1 MSTMSKVLNGKVV
14 ADAIAQQLKD
24 DINQSGRRLTL
35 GIIQVGSEPSSTVYI
50 QYKMKM
56 ASRLGVEVRYEK
68 LPQEINQ
75 DELLGIL
82 NQWNQ
87 DSVVTGYIVQLPL
100 PPHLNPETI
109 INAIAPN
116 KDVDG
121 LTAVNKGLLST
132 NQPTIL
138 PATTRGIISL
148 IDHYQIEL
156 SGKHVVVLGRSN
168 LVGLPTAIALLHR
181 HATVTILHSKSTNVK
196 NALALADIVVAAIGK
211 PRYLDLELLSSRPIV
226 IDVGITSI
234 EGKLYGDTDF
244 EQVKDEVEAI
254 TPVPGGI
261 GPLTVISLFQNL
273 LDIANN

>member
-1 MSTMSKVLNGKVV
+1 MSKVLNGKIV
-14 ADAIAQQLKD
+14 ADVIAQQLKG
-24 DINQSGRRLTL
+24 DINQNGRRLTL
-35 GIIQVGSEPSSTVYI
+35 GIVQVGSEPSSTVYI

-68 LPQEINQ
+68 LSQEISQ
-75 DELLGIL
+75 DELLSIL
-82 NQWNQ
+82 SQWNQ
-87 DSVVTGYIVQLPL
+87 DSEITGYIVQLPL
-100 PPHLNPETI
+100 PPHLNPEVI

-211 PRYLDLELLSSRPIV
+211 PRYLNLELLSSKPIV
-226 IDVGITSI
+226 IDVGITSVN
-234 EGKLYGDTDF
+234 GKLYGDADF
-244 EQVKDEVEAI
+244 EQIKDEVEAI

-273 LDIANN
+273 LDIAKN

>member
-1 MSTMSKVLNGKVV
+1 MSTMSKVLNGKIV
-14 ADAIAQQLKD
+14 ADVIAQQLKG
-24 DINQSGRRLTL
+24 DINQNGRRLTL
-35 GIIQVGSEPSSTVYI
+35 GIVQVGSEPSSTVYI

-68 LPQEINQ
+68 LPQEISQ
-75 DELLGIL
+75 DELLSIL
-82 NQWNQ
+82 SQWNQ
-87 DSVVTGYIVQLPL
+87 DSEITGYIVQLPL
-100 PPHLNPETI
+100 PPHLNPEVI

-211 PRYLDLELLSSRPIV
+211 PRYLNLELLSSKPIV
-226 IDVGITSI
+226 IDVGITSVN
-234 EGKLYGDTDF
+234 GKLYGDADF
-244 EQVKDEVEAI
+244 EQIKDEVEAI

-273 LDIANN
+273 LDIAKN

>member
-1 MSTMSKVLNGKVV
+1 M
-14 ADAIAQQLKD
+14 AD
-24 DINQSGRRLTL
+24 
-35 GIIQVGSEPSSTVYI
+35 
-50 QYKMKM
+50 
-56 ASRLGVEVRYEK
+56 RLGVEVRYEK
-68 LPQEINQ
+68 LPQEISQ
-75 DELLGIL
+75 DELLSIL
-82 NQWNQ
+82 SQWNR
-87 DSVVTGYIVQLPL
+87 DSQITGYIVQLPL
-100 PPHLNPETI
+100 PPHLNPEVI
-109 INAIAPN
+109 INAIAPD

-168 LVGLPTAIALLHR
+168 LVGLPTAVALLHR

-211 PRYLDLELLSSRPIV
+211 PRYLDLKLLPSKPIV
-226 IDVGITSI
+226 IDVGITSVD
-234 EGKLYGDTDF
+234 GKLYGDANF
-244 EQVKDEVEAI
+244 EEIKDEVEAI

>member
-1 MSTMSKVLNGKVV
+1 MSKVLNGKIV
-14 ADAIAQQLKD
+14 ADVIAQQLKG
-24 DINQSGRRLTL
+24 DINQNGRRLTL
-35 GIIQVGSEPSSTVYI
+35 GIVQVGSEPSSTVYI

-68 LPQEINQ
+68 LPQEISQ
-75 DELLGIL
+75 DELLSIL
-82 NQWNQ
+82 SQWNQ
-87 DSVVTGYIVQLPL
+87 DSEITGYIVQLPL
-100 PPHLNPETI
+100 PPHLNPEVI